1 MELASLAK
9 TLFARAN
16 QVPGM
21 RGVLEFR
28 FSADQVISV
37 TVADTV
43 TVGAPKS
50 SPDVTITLSAD
61 DFMAV
66 ATGDRDIAR
75 LFTAGKIQVAGDFGL
90 ATLLPQ
96 AIQVSMD
103 SATNATPN
111 NAPVNP
117 QAQSGSF
124 NAEEQ
129 RYPAPTRHAEVVTA
143 SQPPLHHV
151 ERFEQGALSPATFR
165 REYVLRCR
173 PVIIG
178 NALRSWPLYNM
189 SQEDSIRHFEGLQ
202 GMVRTGDYVTRTFSR
217 NRQFKTES
225 MADFIRSSRD
235 YSAAG
240 QADPPPYLGS
250 NSIPERLETLIDWP
264 EFFRRDQY
272 IPPRIWIGPQGTV
285 TPLHRDD
292 TDNLFAQVWGEKTF
306 ILAAPHERSR
316 LYTWTTYRHGGLE
329 GCEVDAEAPDY
340 QKHPAARDARFLKV
354 HVGPGDMLFIP
365 DGWFHHVRS
374 LSMSLSVNFWT
385 RSARKPG
392 EAA

>member
-1 MELASLAK
+1 MQLASLAK

-28 FSADQVISV
+28 FSADQIISV

-43 TVGAPKS
+43 TVGAPQPA
-50 SPDVTITLSAD
+50 PDVTITLSAD
-61 DFMAV
+61 DFIAV
-66 ATGDRDIAR
+66 ANGDRDIAR

-96 AIQVSMD
+96 AIEVSLDGGTEPVSD
-103 SATNATPN
+103 SEPA
-111 NAPVNP
+111 NP
-117 QAQSGSF
+117 QAQGGSF
-124 NAEEQ
+124 NADEQ
-129 RYPAPTRHAEVVTA
+129 RYPAPARHAEVITA
-143 SQPPLHHV
+143 SQPPLDNV
-151 ERFEQGALSPATFR
+151 ERVEHGELSPATFH

-173 PVIIG
+173 PVIISD
-178 NALRSWPLYNM
+178 ALRDWPLYNM

-202 GMVRTGDYVTRTFSR
+202 GMIRTGDYVARTFSK
-217 NRQFKTES
+217 NRQFKTAS

-235 YSAAG
+235 HAAVE
-240 QADPPPYLGS
+240 QSEPPPYLGS
-250 NSIPERLETLIDWP
+250 NSIPESLETLIGWP
-264 EFFRRDQY
+264 KYFRRDQY
-272 IPPRIWIGPQGTV
+272 IPPRIWIGPKATV

-292 TDNLFAQVWGEKTF
+292 TDNLFAQLWGEKTF

-340 QKHPAARDARFLKV
+340 EKHPAARDARFLKV
-354 HVGPGDMLFIP
+354 RVGPGDLLFIP

-385 RSARKPG
+385 NSARKPG
-392 EAA
+392 EVR